1 MSVGS
6 FHSPVLGDPFLE
18 VGPRKTSIL
27 GLLHL
32 EHMEQRK
39 LETATYLLKTKAKI
53 LNKQV
58 TNLRKS
64 VEKLYQDLCDVLR
77 GEDGRKDKRNCK
89 VLAEL

>member
-6 FHSPVLGDPFLE
+6 FHSPVL
-18 VGPRKTSIL
+18 VT
-27 GLLHL
+27 LLWKLAPGKRASWGFFIL

-39 LETATYLLKTKAKI
+39 LEIAACLLKTKSKI

-64 VEKLYQDLCDVLR
+64 VEKLYQDLCDVLG
-77 GEDGRKDKRNCK
+77 GEDGREDKRDYR